1 MTNAIVF
8 LAVAGAGKTYSIA
21 HGIDPA
27 KRNLILSYTHENILN
42 LSTEII
48 KKWGAIPEK
57 TRIMTFDYFLISAFA
72 RPFLRRIQAEIFRIT
87 PEKITRIDL
96 RPLPPVN
103 PSNKKTFI
111 LNSPKYCCHYFSGSK
126 GNYAL
131 RLDSCADL
139 PLMEKTF
146 SDGKTLFQ
154 TAMGRLNQ
162 FFDCYY
168 IDEFQD
174 YRKSRFD
181 LMVKIMQ
188 NVPQGFMYGDY
199 YQTSVMGKNNAGKP
213 FLKNTT
219 YVSFKKDLLKLGF
232 KVDETTL
239 SKTRRCSKQVC
250 AFIQSNL
257 KINILPDPS
266 LGRVGNVYDC
276 FQKSALT
283 LAIKNKKIQILSLN
297 SEIEINSMSFGLC
310 KGDTFENTVV
320 VLPETCI
327 SINSQG
333 NKTINPNLEGIPRNK
348 VYVALSRATG
358 DVYLT
363 DFETAKACLMR

>member
-1 MTNAIVF
+1 MTNATVF

-21 HGIDPA
+21 QGIDPS

-42 LSTEII
+42 LSTEIT

-72 RPFLRRIQAEIFRIT
+72 RPFLRRIQAEIFGKT
-87 PEKITRIDL
+87 PEEITRIDL
-96 RPLPPVN
+96 FPLPSVN
-103 PSNKKTFI
+103 PNDGKTFI
-111 LNSPKYCCHYFSGSK
+111 LNSPKYFCHYFSGNK

-139 PLMEKTF
+139 PLMDKTF
-146 SDGKTLFQ
+146 KDGKTLFQ
-154 TAMGRLNQ
+154 TAMDRLNQ

-188 NVPQGFMYGDY
+188 SVPQGFMYGDY
-199 YQTSVMGKNNAGKP
+199 FQHSVMGTNNSGKP

-219 YVSFKKDLLKLGF
+219 YISFKKDLSKLGF

-239 SKTRRCSKQVC
+239 SKTRRCSGQVC

-257 KINILPDPS
+257 KINILPDLS

-276 FQKSALT
+276 FQKNALAS
-283 LAIKNKKIQILSLN
+283 AIKNKKIQVLSLKPEY
-297 SEIEINSMSFGLC
+297 EIGSMSFGVS

-333 NKTINPNLEGIPRNK
+333 NKTINPYLEGIPRNK

-363 DFETAKACLMR
+363 DFETAKSILG